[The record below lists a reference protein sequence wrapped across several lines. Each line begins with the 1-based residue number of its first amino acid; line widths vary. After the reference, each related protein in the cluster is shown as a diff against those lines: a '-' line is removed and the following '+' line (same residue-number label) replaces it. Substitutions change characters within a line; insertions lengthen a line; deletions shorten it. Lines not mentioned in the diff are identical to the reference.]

1 MRPVPAIM
9 LGVFCPL
16 TVINAILY
24 YLNDSSLL
32 AVRPAY
38 RETYKLWRNV
48 LWGLSISILATM
60 MVVDLAVV
68 LFWYPET
75 S

>member
-1 MRPVPAIM
+1 M